1 MSNCCDNELPA
12 GPIAAKAAIVTASQN
27 PSTSRLWSSTKR
39 VSAFMGSPSGS
50 RALGEVTIQAYC
62 VLDAYL
68 NGFAFQEKTVSFK
81 TAEEAAVL
89 AREEVRKFAALAE
102 ERPYPPK
109 LWAAGGDEPVFLVD
123 GGCVHAGAHLAPPG
137 CRRVDVLVSQDVG
150 RPVSVLDD
158 RLHRGARGAAAGGVD
173 RH

>member
-1 MSNCCDNELPA
+1 
-12 GPIAAKAAIVTASQN
+12 
-27 PSTSRLWSSTKR
+27 
-39 VSAFMGSPSGS
+39 
-50 RALGEVTIQAYC
+50 LGEVTIQAYC

-89 AREEVRKFAALAE
+89 AREEVRKFADLAE
-102 ERPYPPK
+102 ERQV
-109 LWAAGGDEPVFLVD
+109 AARSPMSAPTRCGRPVVTNQSSWSIEAA
-123 GGCVHAGAHLAPPG
+123 CMRARTSHRPG
-137 CRRVDVLVSQDVG
+137 VDVLVSQDVG

>member
-1 MSNCCDNELPA
+1 
-12 GPIAAKAAIVTASQN
+12 
-27 PSTSRLWSSTKR
+27 
-39 VSAFMGSPSGS
+39 
-50 RALGEVTIQAYC
+50 LGEVTIQAYC
-62 VLDAYL
+62 VLDAYI

-89 AREEVRKFAALAE
+89 AREEVRKFADLAE
-102 ERPYPPK
+102 ERQVAALADECPYPPK

-123 GGCVHAGAHLAPPG
+123 RGCVHAGAHLAPPG

-150 RPVSVLDD
+150 RPVTVLDD